1 MIVIISEFP
10 GLIRCVY
17 SLVPFPMNQCT
28 HRIGFSRDD
37 RPSTGPSTGKNH
49 SMTRSIHV
57 FFFFLSVWSPNIN
70 DIYIYTLYIMNHCIY
85 NIIYNYIIYTACICS
100 CYSRYIPIFL
110 GEYVVLTQW
119 CANFWSQS
127 TGAAPFPVF
136 FVGYIIFPIK
146 SFPYKIKW

>member
-28 HRIGFSRDD
+28 HRIRFSRDD

-57 FFFFLSVWSPNIN
+57 FFSWAFDPLILT
-70 DIYIYTLYIMNHCIY
+70 IYIYTVYHESLYIY